1 MLVSISLYLSNK
13 DELKDIENI
22 KALHYIG
29 KDFVDEIQKE
39 NNENK
44 MEYHMEFVIGNEE
57 NEENFLDDI
66 NED

>member
-29 KDFVDEIQKE
+29 EDFIEKKKKE
-39 NNENK
+39 NDENK
-44 MEYHMEFVIGNEE
+44 MEYHMEFVIDDEE
-57 NEENFLDDI
+57 NKEDFLDDI
-66 NED
+66 DED

>member
-29 KDFVDEIQKE
+29 EDFIDEIQKE
-39 NNENK
+39 NDENK
-44 MEYHMEFVIGNEE
+44 MEYHMEFVIGDEE
-57 NEENFLDDI
+57 NEEDYLDDI
-66 NED
+66 DED